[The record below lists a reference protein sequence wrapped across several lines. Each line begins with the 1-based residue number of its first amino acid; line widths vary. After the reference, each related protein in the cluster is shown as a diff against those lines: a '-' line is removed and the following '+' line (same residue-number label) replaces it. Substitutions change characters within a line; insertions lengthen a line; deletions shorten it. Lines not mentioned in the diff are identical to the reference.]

1 LAVWAV
7 LASLL
12 VASPAAA
19 QSNQASDQGSGL
31 GVKGGYLVTSFETDT
46 NPGLFSSEGG
56 WILGAFFGGNRPGRL
71 GLQWEV
77 NFLRK
82 SQLCGCNQQQVDLYY
97 MQIPALLR
105 VNLGER
111 SANRMAFYA
120 VAGPAV
126 ELKIGEELRSLIIR
140 EYSSVDASIIV
151 GGGVE
156 VARFVI
162 ELRGSWGLMN
172 LVANPA
178 PGVKVKART
187 FAILGGFRIN

>member
-1 LAVWAV
+1 MGAMAAV
-7 LASLL
+7 SF
-12 VASPAAA
+12 ASPAAA
-19 QSNQASDQGSGL
+19 QSNQASDQGFGL

-46 NPGLFSSEGG
+46 TPGLFSSEGG
-56 WILGAFFGGNRPGRL
+56 WIVGVFMGGNRPGRL
-71 GLQWEV
+71 GLQWEL